1 MVMTGLEWFARRT
14 GPASTA
20 HLQTGGFVRSEAAVS
35 HPDLQFHFLPSQVS
49 AVQLQP
55 GPLGLPRR

>member
-49 AVQLQP
+49 AVQR
-55 GPLGLPRR
+55 LPNTDH